1 MKPEVLDAIAH
12 DIDECHCRHSSVVFR
27 TAQSVRLGARAKLA
41 MGHCPSFFKW
51 ADALRPAP
59 EETDGL

>member
-12 DIDECHCRHSSVVFR
+12 DIDEMPLPTFLGSVPKCP
-27 TAQSVRLGARAKLA
+27 VRLGGRARLV

-51 ADALRPAP
+51 ADALRPAG
-59 EETDGL
+59 EEADVL